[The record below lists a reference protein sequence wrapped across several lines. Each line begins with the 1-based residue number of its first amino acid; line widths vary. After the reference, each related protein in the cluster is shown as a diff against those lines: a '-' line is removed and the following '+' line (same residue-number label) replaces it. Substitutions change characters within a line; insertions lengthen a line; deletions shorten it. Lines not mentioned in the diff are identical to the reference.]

1 MGTIANL
8 LDKTRRPKEQTRK
21 YFQATEK
28 KGRNRAIRYCENVN
42 IIPANFPI
50 PKRYKPKVPI
60 QEPTIKLP
68 DQERRKLR
76 KRVVREW
83 ELNNPDIANQPL
95 IDWDQNRPAPYYPH
109 TKHNNSLNAL
119 QTQNTIGPCNT
130 QPNKIPIVKST
141 QQPNT
146 QALQSKQKRREWGA
160 PGSSSDKAK
169 STSS

>member
-28 KGRNRAIRYCENVN
+28 KERNKAIRYCENVD
-42 IIPANFPI
+42 IVPANFPI

-68 DQERRKLR
+68 GQERRKQR

-83 ELNNPDIANQPL
+83 ELNNPDTANQPL
-95 IDWDQNRPAPYYPH
+95 IDWDQKTIVPYRPH
-109 TKHNNSLNAL
+109 IKHNNSANAL
-119 QTQNTIGPCNT
+119 
-130 QPNKIPIVKST
+130 
-141 QQPNT
+141 
-146 QALQSKQKRREWGA
+146 
-160 PGSSSDKAK
+160 
-169 STSS
+169 

>member
-76 KRVVREW
+76 KRIVREW

-95 IDWDQNRPAPYYPH
+95 IDWDQNAPVSYHSH
-109 TKHNNSLNAL
+109 TKHNNGVNAL
-119 QTQNTIGPCNT
+119 QTQSTINPSIT
-130 QPNKIPIVKST
+130 QPKITPTARST
-141 QQPNT
+141 QQPK
-146 QALQSKQKRREWGA
+146 QALQPKRKRREWGA
-160 PGSSSDKAK
+160 PGSSSDKARF
-169 STSS
+169 